1 MENHIVYR
9 TLVDYYR
16 GEDED
21 WFYETGFHTN
31 PMKAYLY
38 TVSILHDTILLLRS
52 QHELLRR
59 NGTGAAS
66 RTAMYLRRFSRQ
78 TRTLRDIVIQDAIN
92 YFGRETI
99 RRAIE
104 DQDDTPI
111 ELMYMDAE
119 DIESITN
126 SLCGLFELL

>member
-1 MENHIVYR
+1 
-9 TLVDYYR
+9 
-16 GEDED
+16 
-21 WFYETGFHTN
+21 
-31 PMKAYLY
+31 
-38 TVSILHDTILLLRS
+38 
-52 QHELLRR
+52 
-59 NGTGAAS
+59 
-66 RTAMYLRRFSRQ
+66 MYLRRFSRQ

-104 DQDDTPI
+104 EQDDTPI

-126 SLCGLFELL
+126 SLRGLFEVL

>member
-104 DQDDTPI
+104 EQDDTPI

-126 SLCGLFELL
+126 SLRGLFEVL